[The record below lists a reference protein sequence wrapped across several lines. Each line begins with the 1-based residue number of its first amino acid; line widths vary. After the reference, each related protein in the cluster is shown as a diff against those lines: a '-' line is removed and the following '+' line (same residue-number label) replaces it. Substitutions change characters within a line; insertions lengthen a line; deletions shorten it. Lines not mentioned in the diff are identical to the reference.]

1 MHVVIGMSNQKEGN
15 AIEDDEIK
23 YIKNTF
29 RLEKEN
35 DVIDERME
43 RYIKNLFESDWKKI
57 L

>member
-1 MHVVIGMSNQKEGN
+1 MSNQKEGN